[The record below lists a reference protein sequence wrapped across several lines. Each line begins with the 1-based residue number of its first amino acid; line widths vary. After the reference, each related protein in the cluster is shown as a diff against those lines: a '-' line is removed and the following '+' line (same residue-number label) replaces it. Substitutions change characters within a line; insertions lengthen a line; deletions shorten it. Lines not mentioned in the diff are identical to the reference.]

1 MPARDRTSARIDDI
15 VAKLNTLWESDRDA
29 AFEFACQVVSRERA
43 HRALEPALEIL
54 THRPRFEARPALR
67 ERFVDLTETGMRY
80 DQDCALRV
88 LIAGA
93 LRAIGATEDLDLAKI
108 GLRTV
113 QLQPPGRVDVAQGLR
128 SASLLWLSEIEPS
141 RVDYYAVEM
150 LQDPH
155 ASTFSGEPA
164 LTAIRVLAAR
174 GQILPI
180 WALARRTAL
189 APDCLAQAFAS
200 LRKIP
205 ADLQS
210 EALLEH
216 LARAMDEGE
225 NGEGLALVAAEAIV
239 LNGLSP
245 GYPTVL
251 KLLRETTNPNLLLYL
266 LTAIVRSGEVAL
278 RDELARLQASEGD
291 PSKRRVYDQML
302 GSTRTRRP

>member
-1 MPARDRTSARIDDI
+1 
-15 VAKLNTLWESDRDA
+15 
-29 AFEFACQVVSRERA
+29 
-43 HRALEPALEIL
+43 
-54 THRPRFEARPALR
+54 
-67 ERFVDLTETGMRY
+67 
-80 DQDCALRV
+80 
-88 LIAGA
+88 
-93 LRAIGATEDLDLAKI
+93 
-108 GLRTV
+108 
-113 QLQPPGRVDVAQGLR
+113 GRVDVAQGLR

-278 RDELARLQASEGD
+278 RDELARLQAAEGD

-302 GSTRTRRP
+302 GPTRTRRP